1 MGVKDTLGSTGNKTI
16 LVVIGINRR
25 LNSQMK
31 GWIFVVSDKEI
42 RDVEKFSAVPLSNES
57 VKKKRNNL
65 LKSVIGASVIA
76 TGLVMMP
83 QATFAQG
90 AEQPPA
96 VVQRE
101 AVAAPSASTTEA
113 PSASAS
119 EASSASAPEA
129 SSASASEAPATEAA
143 TETKAETA
151 DSGEKKNDVAEVAAV
166 DSGIDASS
174 AALEAQGSEGAVES
188 AEPSAAEPA
197 SVPDTNLET
206 SEEKPAQAQGAGE
219 TAPAE
224 ATEPNYAEDEK
235 NVGNYRESQMEP
247 GQVNENGD
255 LVSGGPTHTEAK
267 NPEMDFKDGV
277 RYKTLEPGAASPDK
291 KKFGIEIE
299 IDKEKGQ
306 RTYTEIGFT
315 NSGLLGGVLDNG
327 STPANDEGKK
337 LAEGFKDPNYKA
349 DADLDITSSGKQ
361 RNVNIWASEED
372 LKHINNTANDNTT
385 MAWQGA
391 YKVDNPNGLKATQ
404 GTSASF
410 NFTVNPW
417 PNENDKLQLIKLE
430 GEYKEKVFV
439 QGQEV
444 DTGIKVENLD
454 DNGKE
459 RLVGQVYN
467 PITGEVVEG
476 ASAYIDA
483 NGIVKVKMPEGA
495 VNKDGTINKD
505 SIFYKDPSYKGI
517 QNLDVRFFARPR
529 TKAEFENVATKN
541 NEFTNGDAK
550 YTETGAGSATI
561 KHKDQDVVIDKQG
574 IARYDHYNL
583 IGKFNLNLDDTRYY
597 NQNFKDATKE
607 DTKDHTSTPV
617 NPGEPSEVHMY
628 TPDLLMPGDKTADEM
643 NQAKKNGEASGKVN
657 LDFINKI
664 NEGKEDKD
672 QWKVTLTDG
681 DISRF
686 TVTAPKSAKAGDFVA
701 VPVEYTYTNGSTD
714 THWFHFV
721 VQESANNRPEYF
733 AKIGFKGDTLTSTPT
748 IPDDEASQKKNQ
760 PKTYEIVPGT
770 YKDSS
775 GNVWD
780 NITVDKDTGV
790 VTAVVP
796 ESADIKGGENLYV
809 DVKVNYRDENG
820 IEKEETVK
828 AQFIARPKYKEEVT
842 KEFTSKVPFE
852 TKVVYD
858 DTLEAGK
865 VVKTEGV
872 VGETKTTF
880 KQVVINGE
888 KGIINEAGEFIKDQ
902 ESVVVTTV
910 TEKQD
915 AVIRIGTKPAETT
928 VEIPRGLEYE
938 LDYTR
943 KDGDPEVIEE
953 GNDGLVTITTTRDP
967 ETGEIKVTKSVTTE
981 AKNKK
986 IKIPAKTEGTV
997 VDTDEIPFGY
1007 TVEFDPDFYKH
1018 YPDATD
1024 NYKIVKDGVAGTNK
1038 KTWTIVNS
1046 KIVGDYVL
1054 EKTDP
1059 VNAVIKVGQKDYT
1072 GTVTNTV
1079 TKEVPYTVKVV
1090 ENPNLAA
1097 GTTNVK
1103 QEGKA
1108 GSRTYEYSGEI
1119 VNGQLKDGT
1128 NFTEKELTDKYV
1140 EPTEHIIE
1148 IGTKPVEN
1156 EKSVESEVGVDVE
1169 WVFDP
1174 NKDIGV
1180 IEVGDLIPGKVTTKT
1195 VNKYN
1200 PETGEIE
1207 TTQETVVEKGKRKVV
1222 AGTKAYNGEFDQV
1235 DKDIIPYETEI
1246 VFDNTLKAGEKE
1258 IKQAGENGLKTTT
1271 TKHKIVN
1278 GEVVNSGD
1286 PVTEVNKEAVNQI
1299 IRVGTM
1305 TDGTHSYT
1313 EALPFE
1319 TKVEVNPELKKG
1331 EWRYKTVDGVEQKG
1345 KLGSRTTE
1353 WTIVNSVVQDEKKV
1367 TEERPVDAVIEVG
1380 SADFTGEVS
1389 HKEHF
1394 EIPFEVEIVY
1404 NHDLPAGTSN
1414 VKQQGV
1420 KGSYDVEY
1428 KQAIKN
1434 GEADGEMTKTESNK
1448 VEAKKHIIEIG
1459 TKVETPENN
1468 YSKDVEVEIEY
1479 VYDDTK
1485 DKGVVETGELTPG
1498 KVETKVVDKYNPE
1511 TGKVEQTTEE
1521 VVTKAKQ
1528 KVIVGTKD
1536 FTGTYEYKKT
1546 CPLPFEVEII
1556 EDDTL
1561 AKGTKVVDQEGKP
1574 GSKTT
1579 SYEQDIKN
1587 GQPDGEARQ
1596 AGEPIIEEP
1605 TKHIVRVGTK
1615 PLEGTRENVV
1625 DKAIPY
1631 ETKVIYDE
1639 NLEAGNRVVDN
1650 EGKDGKERVTTTITS
1665 IDGNIEVNSEGK
1677 VLMPKED
1684 RVVRVGIKPVVKEE
1698 AIPQDSTYK
1707 HNPNLEAGTINKIS
1721 EGTPGKVTITTT
1733 FNKETGELETSVV
1746 RTEPTKAVYEYGSKT
1761 TGEVKVKSD
1770 IPYEVEIIEDDTM
1783 DAGTHKVEQE
1793 GEKGEKETTIVIE
1806 NSVEKS
1812 RADKTTKEAKKEII
1826 RVGTKP
1832 NENMCPV
1839 PEGPNTPS
1847 NPGDKPNEPGTPGN
1861 PGGHNPNPSTPE
1873 NPTNPNPSTPNSPV
1887 NPNPSTPENPENP
1900 NPSTPESPVNPNPS
1914 TPKSPVNPNPST
1926 PNNPVNPNPSTP
1938 STSSNPAKPNSTT
1951 STESESSAPSR
1962 RTDADDTVGRTKA
1975 DQAAA
1980 EVAKDDAKAPQT
1992 FDPGI
1997 AAPTGLA
2004 ALASGLLVGLERLKR
2019 RKRD

>member
-1 MGVKDTLGSTGNKTI
+1 MVSNKNVREATNHVA
-16 LVVIGINRR
+16 L
-25 LNSQMK
+25 
-31 GWIFVVSDKEI
+31 
-42 RDVEKFSAVPLSNES
+42 PLSNENA
-57 VKKKRNNL
+57 KKKRNNL
-65 LKSVIGASVIA
+65 LKSMVGASVIA

-83 QATFAQG
+83 QATFAQV
-90 AEQPPA
+90 AEQPVA
-96 VVQRE
+96 IVQKE

-113 PSASAS
+113 PSASATETTSASES
-119 EASSASAPEA
+119 EAPSASAPEA

-151 DSGEKKNDVAEVAAV
+151 DSGAEVATV

-174 AALEAQGSEGAVES
+174 AVPEAQGSEAAVES

-206 SEEKPAQAQGAGE
+206 SEETPAEAQK
-219 TAPAE
+219 APGE
-224 ATEPNYAEDEK
+224 ATEPNYGEDEK
-235 NVGNYRESQMEP
+235 KIQDYNESERYKETDLQP
-247 GQVNENGD
+247 GDTNQTLNKTDDKVEKDG
-255 LVSGGPTHTEAK
+255 LKFETK
-267 NPEMDFKDGV
+267 NPSADSPS
-277 RYKTLEPGAASPDK
+277 KTEYGYQITIDK
-291 KKFGIEIE
+291 KT
-299 IDKEKGQ
+299 GQ
-306 RTYTEIGFT
+306 RTYTKVYVSD
-315 NSGLLGGVLDNG
+315 SGLVPAPLGEKPMMDKGGKLTPESPEVTFKPDENG
-327 STPANDEGKK
+327 EMTNAGR
-337 LAEGFKDPNYKA
+337 
-349 DADLDITSSGKQ
+349 Q
-361 RNVNIWASEED
+361 RNYNYEADED
-372 LKHINNTANDNTT
+372 TLKHINN
-385 MAWQGA
+385 
-391 YKVDNPNGLKATQ
+391 KDNPS
-404 GTSASF
+404 TSF
-410 NFTVNPW
+410 GMKDNYTKENPGVKFFGDNFTIGYKVNPW
-417 PNENDKLQLIKLE
+417 PNENDKLELLKLN
-430 GEYKEKVFV
+430 GQYNDKVFV
-439 QGQEV
+439 QGQDI
-444 DTGIKVENLD
+444 DTGIKV
-454 DNGKE
+454 DNIDESAKE

-467 PITGEVVEG
+467 PVTGEIVPG
-476 ASAYIDA
+476 ASAYIGE
-483 NGIVKVKMPEGA
+483 NGNIHIKMPEGA
-495 VNKDGTINKD
+495 LKKDENGKTVINED
-505 SIFYKDPSYKGI
+505 SIFNTPDYKAL
-517 QNLDVRFFARPR
+517 QNLDVKFFARPR
-529 TKAEFENVATKN
+529 TAD
-541 NEFTNGDAK
+541 EFTKIAETPDKFGETGT
-550 YTETGAGSATI
+550 YTETGAGTADIS
-561 KHKDQDVVIDKQG
+561 HKGNKVTIDKQG
-574 IARYDHYNL
+574 IDRYDHYNL
-583 IGKFNLNLDDTRYY
+583 IGDFKLNLDDTRYY
-597 NQNFKDATKE
+597 DQSFIDGNKE
-607 DTKDHTSTPV
+607 DTSKNTSSAV
-617 NPGEPSEVHMY
+617 KPGEPFEVKIYEPEGAGEYH
-628 TPDLLMPGDKTADEM
+628 KSSKEM
-643 NQAKKNGEASGKVN
+643 NDAEDRGEAAGKVI
-657 LDFINKI
+657 LDFVNKI

-672 QWKVTLTDG
+672 QWKLTLTEG
-681 DISRF
+681 DIGKFSI
-686 TVTAPKSAKAGDFVA
+686 TPPKSAKAGDFVA
-701 VPVEYTYTNGSTD
+701 VPVEYTYTNGSKD

-721 VQESANNRPEYF
+721 VQESDNNRPEYF
-733 AKIGFKGDTLTSTPT
+733 AQIGFKGDTLTSTPT
-748 IPDDEASQKKNQ
+748 IPHDEASQKKNQ

-770 YKDSS
+770 YKDSA

-780 NITVDKDTGV
+780 NITVDKETGV

-796 ESADIKGGENLYV
+796 ESAEIKGGENLYV

-828 AQFIARPKYKEEVT
+828 AQFIARPKYQTEVT
-842 KEFTSKVPFE
+842 KEYESKIPFK
-852 TKVVYD
+852 TNVVYD

-865 VVKTEGV
+865 VVETPGTA
-872 VGETKTTF
+872 GEQKLTF
-880 KQVVINGE
+880 KQVVINGK
-888 KGIINEAGEFIKDQ
+888 KGIIDENGVFQEGKEAVTSEIITPAVDGE
-902 ESVVVTTV
+902 V
-910 TEKQD
+910 
-915 AVIRIGTKPAETT
+915 RIGTKPAETT

-967 ETGEIKVTKSVTTE
+967 ETGEIKVTKTVTTE

-1007 TVEFDPDFYKH
+1007 TVEFDPDFYTN

-1046 KIVGDYVL
+1046 KIVGNYVL

-1072 GTVTNTV
+1072 GTVNNTV
-1079 TKEVPYTVKVV
+1079 TKEVPFTVKVV
-1090 ENPNLAA
+1090 ENPNLEA
-1097 GTTNVK
+1097 GKTNVK

-1119 VNGQLKDGT
+1119 VNGRLKDDT
-1128 NFTEKELTDKYV
+1128 NFTEKELTDAYV
-1140 EPTEHIIE
+1140 APTEHIIE

-1169 WVFDP
+1169 WVFDE
-1174 NKDIGV
+1174 NKGLGT
-1180 IEVGDLIPGKVTTKT
+1180 IEVSDLTPGKVTTRT
-1195 VNKYN
+1195 RNKYN
-1200 PETGEIE
+1200 PETGRIE
-1207 TTQETVVEKGKRKVV
+1207 TIQETVVEKGKRKVIV
-1222 AGTKAYNGEFDQV
+1222 GMQNYNGEFEEV
-1235 DKDIIPYETEI
+1235 KNNIIPYETEI
-1246 VFDNTLKAGEKE
+1246 VFDDTLKAGEKV
-1258 IKQAGENGLKTTT
+1258 IDQAGENGETVTRTKRRIENGKVVSSEEPVVEKT
-1271 TKHKIVN
+1271 KDAK
-1278 GEVVNSGD
+1278 
-1286 PVTEVNKEAVNQI
+1286 KQI

-1305 TDGTHSYT
+1305 TEGPHSHT
-1313 EALPFE
+1313 EKLPFE

-1331 EWRYKTVDGVEQKG
+1331 EWRYKTVDGAEQKG

-1353 WTIVNSVVQDEKKV
+1353 WTIVNSKIQGEPKV
-1367 TEERPVDAVIEVG
+1367 TEDKPVDAIIEVG
-1380 SADFTGEVS
+1380 SADFEGEVK

-1404 NHDLPAGTSN
+1404 NHDLPTGTSN

-1434 GEADGEMTKTESNK
+1434 GEATGEMTKTESNK

-1546 CPLPFEVEII
+1546 CPLPFEVEVK
-1556 EDDTL
+1556 EDPTL
-1561 AKGTKVVDQEGKP
+1561 SKGETVVDQKGVA

-1579 SYEQDIKN
+1579 SYKQDIRN
-1587 GQPDGEARQ
+1587 GEAV
-1596 AGEPIIEEP
+1596 GEATKIGEEVTVNP

-1615 PLEGTRENVV
+1615 ALTGTNEKVV

-1684 RVVRVGIKPVVKEE
+1684 RVVRVGIKPVVKDEE
-1698 AIPQDSTYK
+1698 IPQDTTYT

-1721 EGTPGKVTITTT
+1721 DGTPGKVTITTT
-1733 FNKETGELETSVV
+1733 FNKETGKLETKVE

-1873 NPTNPNPSTPNSPV
+1873 NP
-1887 NPNPSTPENPENP
+1887 ENP

-1926 PNNPVNPNPSTP
+1926 PNNPVNPNPGTSNTPVNPNPSTPNNPANPNPSTP
-1938 STSSNPAKPNSTT
+1938 STSSNPANPNSNT

-1962 RTDADDTVGRTKA
+1962 RTDADETVGRTKA
-1975 DQAAA
+1975 DQAAT
-1980 EVAKDDAKAPQT
+1980 EVAKGDSKAPQT
-1992 FDPGI
+1992 FDAGI